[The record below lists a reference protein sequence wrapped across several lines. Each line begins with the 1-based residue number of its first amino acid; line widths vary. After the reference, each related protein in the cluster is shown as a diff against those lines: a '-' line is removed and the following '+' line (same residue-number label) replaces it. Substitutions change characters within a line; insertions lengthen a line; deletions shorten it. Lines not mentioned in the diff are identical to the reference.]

1 MISNEIRCNHIY
13 TKGKKKNTIC
23 DKKCDETMKCYLHK
37 NTTNTDILTPKF
49 QPQLLQIPTPI
60 TTTTSK
66 LQIPTPKLQPQ
77 PLQIPTPKL
86 QPQPLQIPTPKFQPQ
101 LLQIPTPQQFRP
113 NTPSMMRD
121 NNCCSYIFMRGE
133 NKGKYCNKKCN
144 DNRCSIHLK
153 SKSQNSTP
161 IISQQSTPI
170 KILQEMKSNYITI
183 PSINNYINQI
193 DINQLPPPINNDNR
207 PLPPINNDKQI
218 QQQNGINFEYKL
230 HNRLIKEFDN
240 DECIVGDASIKKY
253 HNDQLING
261 IDHFLKISD
270 YIFLIQDKI
279 HVKKID
285 QSQIN
290 HFIKATEKIAEIYKA
305 KINNNM
311 IKQYNILC
319 LYVSVNGIT
328 KTSQSSLNNEN
339 VKHNN
344 IKYLSLT
351 NDTEE
356 KLIDDI
362 IAKIKNY
369 PNELMKQSNPL
380 NYKLLDKLSEKLNN
394 INFECNI
401 NNNMLICNRN
411 KYEISIINNIFKSYN
426 DGINYTFNNCN
437 NKINKNIYLYILLVN
452 SNIDK
457 NIYEKIDLYI
467 KELNDNCNINSR
479 YIMLNNDDKNSIID
493 NVIDYIKNYPSTII
507 DYINNHT

>member
-37 NTTNTDILTPKF
+37 NTKNTDIL
-49 QPQLLQIPTPI
+49 TPI

-66 LQIPTPKLQPQ
+66 LQIPTPIFQ
-77 PLQIPTPKL
+77 PLQIPTPIF
-86 QPQPLQIPTPKFQPQ
+86 QPLQIPTPIFQPQ
-101 LLQIPTPQQFRP
+101 QLQIPTPKFQQFRP

-121 NNCCSYIFMRGE
+121 NNGCSYIFMRGE

-183 PSINNYINQI
+183 PSINNYINRIDINQI
-193 DINQLPPPINNDNR
+193 DIKQLPPPINNDNR
-207 PLPPINNDKQI
+207 PLPPPINNDKQL

-230 HNRLIKEFDN
+230 HDRLIKEFDN

-305 KINNNM
+305 TINNNM

-339 VKHNN
+339 IKHNN

-380 NYKLLDKLSEKLNN
+380 NYKLLDKLSEKLTN

-401 NNNMLICNRN
+401 ANNMLICNRN
-411 KYEISIINNIFKSYN
+411 KYEISIKNNIFKSYN
-426 DGINYTFNNCN
+426 DGINYTFNNCID
-437 NKINKNIYLYILLVN
+437 KINKNIYLYILLIN
-452 SNIDK
+452 SNID
-457 NIYEKIDLYI
+457 NNTYEKIDLYI

-479 YIMLNNDDKNSIID
+479 YIMVNNDDKNSIID

-507 DYINNHT
+507 DYINNNT